1 MPPRPLDATGAIDW
15 VNWTTDPWTEGAG
28 CRLAGACVLV
38 YVYVRACARAC
49 HTINTLRHHL
59 GRAPVKSTMSLRP
72 EAESNAPTSDAHG
85 GTDLT
90 GVCVLGVY
98 ACLCMFLYVCM

>member
-1 MPPRPLDATGAIDW
+1 
-15 VNWTTDPWTEGAG
+15 
-28 CRLAGACVLV
+28 
-38 YVYVRACARAC
+38 
-49 HTINTLRHHL
+49 
-59 GRAPVKSTMSLRP
+59 LRP